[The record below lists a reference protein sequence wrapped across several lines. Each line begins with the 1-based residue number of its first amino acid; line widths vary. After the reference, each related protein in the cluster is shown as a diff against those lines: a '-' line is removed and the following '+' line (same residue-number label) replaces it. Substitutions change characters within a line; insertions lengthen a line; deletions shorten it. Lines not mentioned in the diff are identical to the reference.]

1 MTNGF
6 EPIDPTLFDLAAKA
20 VEEGISEVRKLKEE
34 KKYIGTYF
42 DFPKMAHFENGI
54 PTFSTSSFSGPTD
67 YKEAF
72 GRRDDKLLR
81 LDLTPSFVALFDY
94 IKYADTVSS
103 SRVREYFS
111 SSETET
117 PTETL
122 TTTGPSI
129 YRAILDRLVTSMV
142 DRYIHLHADAP
153 FTVEQFAAI
162 YQPLESALFNEILP
176 VEIVIPILFIKFE
189 FDSVAIADN
198 ASIERMSNDFQLARY
213 TKGSNSMG
221 INSTVLGAATHALVL
236 TGWELKNHRF
246 HEAFNAFYTASA
258 YPTEQIDKFFT
269 AVRIATGASTGYAQL
284 LLRPDGWAHDY
295 EAHLPPVE
303 GTSVRRYPIW
313 FETHYWLTPQLPT
326 LTTQQAMEIGRVF
339 SKLQESDDKRLLI
352 ATQRLNLCLLRET
365 EEDSILD
372 ATIAMEALLS
382 DDERQEMTHKL
393 ALRMAALVS
402 FCKSGQQTPVEVFR
416 AVKQIYRYRSAV
428 VHGSAKTTDKH
439 EIAISDKEKIPTVT
453 LAINYLRMAINILI
467 DNPQYLK
474 ASKIDEELILGNT
487 RSAKDS

>member
-1 MTNGF
+1 MSNGF
-6 EPIDPTLFDLAAKA
+6 EPTDPTLFNLAAKA
-20 VEEGISEVRKLKEE
+20 VEEGISKVRKLKEE
-34 KKYIGTYF
+34 KRYIGRYF
-42 DFPKMAHFENGI
+42 DFPEMYHSANGI
-54 PTFSTSSFSGPTD
+54 PHFSTSSFSGPTD

-81 LDLTPSFVALFDY
+81 LDIIPSFVALFNY
-94 IKYADTVSS
+94 IKHADTASS
-103 SRVREYFS
+103 SRVRHYFS
-111 SSETET
+111 SSETE
-117 PTETL
+117 PTELL
-122 TTTGPSI
+122 TTTEPNL
-129 YRAILDRLVTSMV
+129 YRTILDRLVTSMV
-142 DRYIHLHADAP
+142 DRYIHLHGEAP
-153 FTVEQFAAI
+153 FTIEQFAPI
-162 YQPLESALFNEILP
+162 YKPLESALLNDILP
-176 VEIVIPILFIKFE
+176 VDIVIPILFIKFN

-198 ASIERMSNDFQLARY
+198 TSIERMSDDFQLARY
-213 TKGSNSMG
+213 TKGSKSMG

-236 TGWELKNHRF
+236 KGWDIKNDRF
-246 HEAFNAFYTASA
+246 YEAFNAFYTASA

-284 LLRPDGWAHDY
+284 LLRPDAWAHDY

-313 FETHYWLTPQLPT
+313 FENHYWLTSELPT
-326 LTTQQAMEIGRVF
+326 LTTQQAIEIGRVF
-339 SKLQESDDKRLLI
+339 TKLQGSEDKRLSI

-382 DDERQEMTHKL
+382 DDDRQEMTHKL
-393 ALRMAALVS
+393 ALRMAAVLS
-402 FCKSGQQTPVEVFR
+402 LSKTEQQAPVEVFR

-428 VHGSAKTTDKH
+428 VHGSAKMTDKH
-439 EIAISDKEKIPTVT
+439 EIAVSDKEKIPTVT

-474 ASKIDEELILGNT
+474 ASKIDEELVLGNT
-487 RSAKDS
+487 RSAKDT

>member
-1 MTNGF
+1 
-6 EPIDPTLFDLAAKA
+6 
-20 VEEGISEVRKLKEE
+20 
-34 KKYIGTYF
+34 
-42 DFPKMAHFENGI
+42 
-54 PTFSTSSFSGPTD
+54 
-67 YKEAF
+67 
-72 GRRDDKLLR
+72 LR
-81 LDLTPSFVALFDY
+81 LDSIPSFVTLFNY
-94 IKYADTVSS
+94 IDHADTVPG
-103 SRVREYFS
+103 SRVRDYFS

-117 PTETL
+117 QTETVTITESSL
-122 TTTGPSI
+122 
-129 YRAILDRLVTSMV
+129 YRGLLDRLVTSMV
-142 DRYIHLHADAP
+142 DRYIHLHQDAP

-162 YQPLESALFNEILP
+162 YQPLESAVFNEVLP
-176 VEIVIPILFIKFE
+176 VEIVIPILFIKFS

-198 ASIERMSNDFQLARY
+198 ASIERMSADFQLARY
-213 TKGSNSMG
+213 KIGSNGMG

-236 TGWELKNHRF
+236 KGWDLKNHRF
-246 HEAFNAFYTASA
+246 YEALNAFHIASG
-258 YPTEQIDKFFT
+258 YPTDQIDKFFT
-269 AVRIATGASTGYAQL
+269 AVRVVTGASTGYAQL

-313 FETHYWLTPQLPT
+313 FENHHWLTPQLPT
-326 LTTQQAMEIGRVF
+326 LTTQQATEIGHVF
-339 SKLQESDDKRLLI
+339 SKLQASEDKRILI
-352 ATQRLNLCLLRET
+352 ATQRLNSCLIRET

-393 ALRMAALVS
+393 ALRMAALLS
-402 FCKSGQQTPVEVFR
+402 LYKTGQQTPVEVFR

-428 VHGSAKTTDKH
+428 VHGSGKITDKH

-474 ASKIDEELILGNT
+474 ARKIDEELLLENT
-487 RSAKDS
+487 KA